1 MLNSWRIFWKSS
13 EIHLVEVYLIKII
26 FFMVFSEEGEDPVV
40 SNQSNLD
47 LINVKYKS
55 KLTKL
60 TSCIFFISDQDT
72 GSIYFL

>member
-26 FFMVFSEEGEDPVV
+26 FFMVFSEEEGQDPVV

-47 LINVKYKS
+47 LINVKH
-55 KLTKL
+55 
-60 TSCIFFISDQDT
+60 Q
-72 GSIYFL
+72 